1 MGKKKFT
8 AYGVL
13 YTAGDTIGLTD
24 KTLSDAIMRK
34 IVMDSPLKVPVLSEL
49 GKAIS
54 DNPDYVIGNAMLMY
68 QGASNI
74 HSARL
79 AVKVVFNEL
88 HRKEYETILNSGK
101 TRRRLH
107 FGFLLSGVRHNRKG
121 EISDGKITA
130 VSLDGNGLGGEVISY
145 GWEDE
150 SDGTV
155 SG

>member
-24 KTLSDAIMRK
+24 KTLSDDLMRRLV
-34 IVMDSPLKVPVLSEL
+34 INSPLKVPVLSEL

-54 DNPDYVIGNAMLMY
+54 GNPDYVIGNAILMY
-68 QGASNI
+68 QDVSALGKE
-74 HSARL
+74 ARL
-79 AVKVVFNEL
+79 AVKVTFNEQ

-101 TRRRLH
+101 ARNRLH
-107 FGFLLSGVRHNRKG
+107 FGFLLSSVKHDDKG
-121 EISDGKITA
+121 EIVDGKITA
-130 VSLDGNGLGGEVISY
+130 VSLNGNGLGGEVISY

-150 SDGTV
+150 AND
-155 SG
+155 